1 MNSESSIVL
10 PVLGI
15 SKFGDGR
22 CVLGSVGHAHGGG
35 VCERGKGARGHPG
48 TWESH
53 LVLRTL
59 AGKKGRHR
67 LTNDPVRNRSAFGY
81 GSLPPGGETNS
92 KGASAVSV
100 REGDEARAKTQG
112 QS

>member
-22 CVLGSVGHAHGGG
+22 CVLRSVGHAHGGG

-59 AGKKGRHR
+59 AGKMVATG
-67 LTNDPVRNRSAFGY
+67 LPTTRSG
-81 GSLPPGGETNS
+81 T
-92 KGASAVSV
+92 GAPSGTGVCRQAE
-100 REGDEARAKTQG
+100 RRTARAQA
-112 QS
+112 Q